1 VEEIALTDRQKE
13 VLEHLFDL
21 AHSYYGENN
30 GTLTIS
36 PNQPESDFIQEVFV
50 LTGELLNKFDQQE
63 EEEKLNNYLIVYYNR
78 FTNETQTYK
87 VAAKN
92 AFRAGRLF
100 YQKKNRK
107 AYYDCIEAIEEI

>member
-1 VEEIALTDRQKE
+1 MTDRQKE

-21 AHSYYGENN
+21 AHSYYIEDGDK
-30 GTLTIS
+30 LAID

-50 LTGELLNKFDQQE
+50 LTGELLNKFDE
-63 EEEKLNNYLIVYYNR
+63 KEKEKLNNYLIVYYNR
-78 FTNETQTYK
+78 FANETQTYK

-100 YQKKNRK
+100 YKVKNRK
-107 AYYDCIEAIEEI
+107 AYYDCIETIEEI